1 MPQGFPLGEGHLS
14 TAYMNYPNNAN
25 HSGHFYSRVGAMGD
39 HSGTSVDA
47 DGTLTSAVETLSRA
61 AAILSEFNQQ
71 IATNDDVLTRLQNE
85 MSTAAASEEGSE
97 RAFVAH
103 KLCLQE
109 EIAAIAARTDTL
121 RAQLEGSVYGAWC
134 EHYGVIGDAKQNS
147 HLLPTSSHS
156 FGGALS
162 TTTKSGGSSTL
173 NSNGGPSAFP
183 ITNHRGTAFVP
194 RSAFDALMAKKAA
207 KEKALAAAESDL
219 RRLAV
224 LYTEGLK
231 NDGGVQQQNTTA
243 KNGTGGNAELLASLQ
258 AYINAFIIGEKK

>member
-1 MPQGFPLGEGHLS
+1 
-14 TAYMNYPNNAN
+14 MNYPNNVN
-25 HSGHFYSRVGAMGD
+25 HSGHFYSQVGAMGD

-85 MSTAAASEEGSE
+85 MSAAAASEEGSE

-121 RAQLEGSVYGAWC
+121 RAQLEGSVYGTWC

-147 HLLPTSSHS
+147 HLLPTSSYS

-162 TTTKSGGSSTL
+162 TTKSGGGAL
-173 NSNGGPSAFP
+173 NSNGGSSAFR

-194 RSAFDALMAKKAA
+194 RSAFDALMAEKAA

-224 LYTEGLK
+224 VYTEELK
-231 NDGGVQQQNTTA
+231 NGGGVQQQNTTA
-243 KNGTGGNAELLASLQ
+243 KNGTGGDAELLASLQ